1 LAAADNNAIL
11 QSEMMAIEA
20 TLPAGP
26 IDEGDENQHGEI
38 PVADRPIEQPKELPN
53 QSTSEGPD
61 QFHLRTP
68 REVNLRAG

>member
-1 LAAADNNAIL
+1 MITRFCK
-11 QSEMMAIEA
+11 SKMMAIEA
-20 TLPAGP
+20 ALPAGP

-38 PVADRPIEQPKELPN
+38 PVAYRPIEQPKELPN

-68 REVNLRAG
+68 WEVDLRAG

>member
-1 LAAADNNAIL
+1 
-11 QSEMMAIEA
+11 MMAIEA

-61 QFHLRTP
+61 QIHLRTP
-68 REVNLRAG
+68 WEFDLRAG